1 MINIFYIFRK
11 ENTYI
16 YIILLSFLAIFLSI
30 ISSNIKSL
38 DDNKKEYDYYFL
50 LKEDEIKEVSN
61 NDILYSEDCILINNY
76 YLINISDKLK
86 DNEMILAY
94 KLDEESDFV
103 KNNNFKIIDYNENS
117 YISLEKF
124 KEINSSDSYKKI
136 YLKRITDYE
145 KYNSL
150 IEKSDFYSKSIDIEE
165 AKKTMSFFKG
175 LLIVLYI
182 VLFLLICVI
191 IANTIYDNLR
201 NFRMLRLLG
210 YKRKNMIFIIIIQIL
225 LMLFV
230 PICILLI

>member
-16 YIILLSFLAIFLSI
+16 YITLLSFLAIFLSI

-38 DDNKKEYDYYFL
+38 DNNKKEYDYYFL
-50 LKEDEIKEVSN
+50 LKEDKLKEISK
-61 NDILYSEDCILINNY
+61 NDILSMEDCILVNNY
-76 YLINISDKLK
+76 HLINVSDELK

-94 KLDEESDFV
+94 SLDEESDFV
-103 KNNNFKIIDYNENS
+103 RKNKFKIIDYNENT
-117 YISLEKF
+117 YISRDKF
-124 KEINSSDSYKKI
+124 RKLKSSDSYKKI